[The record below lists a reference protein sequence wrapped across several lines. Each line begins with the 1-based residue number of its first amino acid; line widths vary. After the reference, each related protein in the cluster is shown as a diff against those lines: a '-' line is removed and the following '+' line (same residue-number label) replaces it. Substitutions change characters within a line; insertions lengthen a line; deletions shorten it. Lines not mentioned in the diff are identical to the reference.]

1 MCGAKLFS
9 RLKLACAAA
18 AIAAFGMALPVHA
31 ESTPVG
37 AETVVVTP
45 LSFIEVDDLK
55 FGTIIPSTTSG
66 GNVVLAP
73 DGTRTANNGIILVGN
88 SHSVAEF
95 AGQGT
100 QNQIVDISVGANTI
114 WLYGPGPRMRVR
126 RFRIGSTPT
135 TLLTTTPRFFRIG
148 SPTGIFRFPVGAEL
162 RVRRNQP
169 AGLYTGTWDITLNY
183 Q

>member
-1 MCGAKLFS
+1 MCGAKLLG
-9 RLKLACAAA
+9 RLRLGA
-18 AIAAFGMALPVHA
+18 AIAAGALLSVAVPA
-31 ESTPVG
+31 Q
-37 AETVVVTP
+37 AETGQVGGEAVVVTP
-45 LSFIEVDDLK
+45 LSFIEVNDLK
-55 FGTIIPSTTSG
+55 FGAIIPSTTAN

-73 DGTRTANNGIILVGN
+73 DGTRTSTNGIILVGS
-88 SHSVAEF
+88 SHQAAEF

-100 QNQIVDISVGANTI
+100 FGQLVDISVGANTI
-114 WLYGPGPRMRVR
+114 WLTGPGPRLRVR
-126 RFRIGSTPT
+126 RFTIGSTPT
-135 TLLTTTPRFFRIG
+135 TTLTTNPRTFFIG

>member
-1 MCGAKLFS
+1 MNGAKLY
-9 RLKLACAAA
+9 RQLKLA
-18 AIAAFGMALPVHA
+18 IAACGISAM
-31 ESTPVG
+31 G
-37 AETVVVTP
+37 AEAVVVTP
-45 LSFIEVDDLK
+45 LSFIEVGDLK

-73 DGTRTANNGIILVGN
+73 NGTRTATNGIILVGN
-88 SHSVAEF
+88 SHEVAEF

-114 WLYGPGPRMRVR
+114 WLTGPGPRMRVR
-126 RFRIGSTPT
+126 RFTIGSTPT
-135 TLLTTTPRFFRIG
+135 TILTTNPQFFRIG

-183 Q
+183 N